1 MAQWMDRYEKHPIH
15 AQIQSAEQLISASE
29 VFIGEVKD
37 PNAIESLERLRL
49 IINALRLRFKH
60 TDPLLISI

>member
-37 PNAIESLERLRL
+37 PNGYPDE
-49 IINALRLRFKH
+49 FGH
-60 TDPLLISI
+60 SIQGNLAGHSD